1 MATELDHGY
10 CGWPHEEL
18 LIQEDSQDAAIP
30 QMLDHGSVSFGRYGV
45 ESLAWEK
52 RSAFIHDGR
61 KEELEKLKSP
71 GLVAEKKAFFEEYY
85 KRIRAMKALQVS
97 DQAEP
102 TTDSGGD
109 DNVGYRNDGVG
120 DKSLNVGA
128 CSDEHDTNV
137 PTETESANT
146 FNGRQ
151 SDPKSFLTCSNS
163 SAVDVEAESAK
174 MECGE
179 NSEAVME
186 SKGPRRLPKKSVLGE
201 ENPCRRKAASCRF
214 TRKNKSS
221 SGSLRTSQS
230 LHSSFSVG
238 KVKKDAFLLNKD
250 PCNRLPTDKR
260 SGKGTSDIP
269 LGKSTSEARSFRFA
283 TQRRPTTSDGIR
295 ESGAQHPFKP
305 LKARSKALAISE
317 TCRRCVRF
325 LNTQRPHGMDDRFMH
340 VKLLAVFFQNI
351 IWMLSMS
358 TIVRLED
365 CQLLF
370 ESVLCYFFPGDITT
384 DGTAV
389 CWIHLSGLLLRRRS
403 SFLFF
408 RRLQATTTSCG
419 R

>member
-71 GLVAEKKAFFEEYY
+71 GLVAERKHFLKSQ
-85 KRIRAMKALQVS
+85 R
-97 DQAEP
+97 
-102 TTDSGGD
+102 SGRTHNGQWGD

-163 SAVDVEAESAK
+163 SAVDVEAEC
-174 MECGE
+174 EDGVWR

-283 TQRRPTTSDGIR
+283 TQRRPTTRMGLER
-295 ESGAQHPFKP
+295 
-305 LKARSKALAISE
+305 ARSKALAISE

-340 VKLLAVFFQNI
+340 VK
-351 IWMLSMS
+351 
-358 TIVRLED
+358 IVN
-365 CQLLF
+365 LF